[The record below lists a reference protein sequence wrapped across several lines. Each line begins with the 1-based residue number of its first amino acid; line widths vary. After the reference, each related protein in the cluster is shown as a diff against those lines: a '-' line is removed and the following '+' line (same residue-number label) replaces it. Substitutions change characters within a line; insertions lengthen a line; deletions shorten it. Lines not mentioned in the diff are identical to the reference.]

1 MKVDEKKNRLRK
13 RVNFTLSDETL
24 ARMDEIVD
32 AHGSNRS
39 KLVDIAIANVYLR
52 HQQGLPLKMNIVD
65 DTD

>member
-32 AHGSNRS
+32 AHGSN
-39 KLVDIAIANVYLR
+39 
-52 HQQGLPLKMNIVD
+52 
-65 DTD
+65 

>member
-1 MKVDEKKNRLRK
+1 MDKEKNRLRK

-39 KLVDIAIANVYLR
+39 KLVDIAIANIYLR
-52 HQQGLPLKMNIVD
+52 HQQGLTLKSDM
-65 DTD
+65 TDEPN